1 MTHRTRSH
9 DVDCHVFLCHSVFP
23 IGDNITMLT
32 TADWLLGSNSQSAA
46 GLSTVGANERTI
58 LGVLCFL
65 FVSTQLKALIVILN
79 HLLDSW
85 RNLYS
90 LKSPLKIILLFTSCN
105 VIKSPQLL
113 CLSFRN
119 SGTCCYFLWH
129 SVSSMV
135 WHRLDLS
142 SLLVIGRTVNLHISI
157 ISIIIL
163 NFFNLVV
170 PCWFPEYSGYCV
182 LCDLNASLC
191 MHLPLFFISVL
202 LKRTTLCQHMF
213 LHWASIVETCKTWQ
227 QMASSTMRDSTE
239 HDSFAHIVNL
249 FFQKRKKT
257 ILQPAW
263 SEMDRFQRILSCQIA
278 VKLSLQIYCWAV

>member
-1 MTHRTRSH
+1 MPFIQKLWYLLLFFVAFCFKH
-9 DVDCHVFLCHSVFP
+9 
-23 IGDNITMLT
+23 GLT
-32 TADWLLGSNSQSAA
+32 QTWLEFIVSDWLYCELVYKHYNS
-46 GLSTVGANERTI
+46 
-58 LGVLCFL
+58 
-65 FVSTQLKALIVILN
+65 
-79 HLLDSW
+79 
-85 RNLYS
+85 Y
-90 LKSPLKIILLFTSCN
+90 
-105 VIKSPQLL
+105 
-113 CLSFRN
+113 
-119 SGTCCYFLWH
+119 
-129 SVSSMV
+129 
-135 WHRLDLS
+135 
-142 SLLVIGRTVNLHISI
+142 
-157 ISIIIL
+157 
-163 NFFNLVV
+163 FFNLVV

-227 QMASSTMRDSTE
+227 QMAYSTMRDSTE

-263 SEMDRFQRILSCQIA
+263 SEMDRFQRILSCRIA

>member
-1 MTHRTRSH
+1 MTHRTCSH

-105 VIKSPQLL
+105 IIKSPQLL

-163 NFFNLVV
+163 NFLIWLFHADFLNTVVIVCSVTWMLVYACIYHYFSSV
-170 PCWFPEYSGYCV
+170 CCWKE
-182 LCDLNASLC
+182 
-191 MHLPLFFISVL
+191 LPFV
-202 LKRTTLCQHMF
+202 
-213 LHWASIVETCKTWQ
+213 SIC
-227 QMASSTMRDSTE
+227 
-239 HDSFAHIVNL
+239 
-249 FFQKRKKT
+249 
-257 ILQPAW
+257 
-263 SEMDRFQRILSCQIA
+263 SCAEQA
-278 VKLSLQIYCWAV
+278 